1 MKYPAVIIDNPEVI
15 PNTIDY
21 RRRASIH
28 PIPRSISVEY
38 RPNLRGNVLAEI
50 KVSNKFLRFA
60 LIPIFNISFIYF

>member
-1 MKYPAVIIDNPEVI
+1 MKYPAVIIDGPEAI

-50 KVSNKFLRFA
+50 KVSKKFLF
-60 LIPIFNISFIYF
+60 LPS